1 MPITQAPPSSQPPAP
16 AYLPSRATFRKMF
29 KWAVPSLCLV
39 ALLAYLY
46 AGTLETITSPS
57 SINFPYQ
64 LLAIFVPT
72 LAAASAAT
80 WFAASFTGS
89 SISCRNDQFQFAYFF
104 VVVSFAVLTVPPL
117 VGNVAFGGEPLGV
130 ISGCVP
136 EANVPDLRCTR
147 LPAAAGQSGN
157 ADALPVGS
165 QFPAQSGSIH
175 NQWLVN
181 IGGTLT
187 AQPGGCTRTTRDCA
201 LGSPNNRAYVS
212 GGVVVPLPLVI
223 IAMFGGAISLS
234 RRVPEI
240 QKQSEDGYIGTIAKP
255 PLEKHEAREQLVF
268 QIMQFVSAPLTAIAA
283 HQIIEP
289 KTLIGAVA
297 LAFLAGFGSETILM
311 MIRGVTD
318 GLVPKSLR
326 AKNVAPAETDT
337 AAELPANLP
346 AGAASADVRAHG
358 AQRVNAHDQ
367 VSIRLAVESEKLDP
381 HTLRLTVDGQTV
393 DVSDQGLVDL
403 NMESARRHVIVAKA
417 LRQGQPVSGT
427 IELTPEADD
436 ENRSIELQ
444 LA

>member
-1 MPITQAPPSSQPPAP
+1 MPIAQAPPSHQPPAS
-16 AYLPSRATFRKMF
+16 AALPSQARFRKIL
-29 KWAVPSLCLV
+29 KWTVPSLCLL
-39 ALLAYLY
+39 ALFSYIS
-46 AGTLETITSPS
+46 AGTLETATAPS
-57 SINFPYQ
+57 SLNFPYQ
-64 LLAIFVPT
+64 FLAIFIPT

-80 WFAASFTGS
+80 WFASSFTGS
-89 SISCRNDQFQFAYFF
+89 SIGCRNDQFQFAYFF
-104 VVVSFAVLTVPPL
+104 VVVSFAVLTVPPI
-117 VGNVAFGGEPLGV
+117 VGNLAFGGEPLGI
-130 ISGCVP
+130 ISGCVQ
-136 EANVPDLRCTR
+136 ETKVADLRCIL
-147 LPAAAGQSGN
+147 LPEATGQSSN
-157 ADALPVGS
+157 ADAV
-165 QFPAQSGSIH
+165 PANAQAPADPGRIR

-187 AQPGGCTRTTRDCA
+187 RQPNGCTRTTRDCA

-240 QKQSEDGYIGTIAKP
+240 QKQSEDGYVGTVAKP
-255 PLEKHEAREQLVF
+255 AIEKHEAREQLVF

-289 KTLIGAVA
+289 QTLTSAVA

-326 AKNVAPAETDT
+326 AKNVAPVESEPAAGWPATPVADT
-337 AAELPANLP
+337 A
-346 AGAASADVRAHG
+346 GVAAPAHG
-358 AQRVNAHDQ
+358 GQHVSAPHQ
-367 VSIRLAVESEKLDP
+367 VCIRLAVESKELDP
-381 HTLRLTVDGQTV
+381 HTLTLTVNAQVV

-403 NMESARRHVIVAKA
+403 HVESARKHVIVAKA
-417 LRQGQPVSGT
+417 LRHGQPVSGT
-427 IELTPEADD
+427 IELTPDVDD
-436 ENRSIELQ
+436 ENRSIELH